1 MKTKTC
7 PALLGRLAPVLLP
20 IFCALIPA
28 ARAAGVEEE
37 VRAAFEQFVE
47 VQNRHDA
54 QALAGMLADSP
65 QFLWITRGNVI
76 WGNEAALKRFRT
88 LYEGTWK
95 LEPERPALRIV
106 PLGDAVAQLHVPITF
121 TTGAAGQAPQT
132 VRMFMNQVLVKRDG
146 RWRVASILPI
156 PAPAP

>member
-1 MKTKTC
+1 MHATIHSMQQKL
-7 PALLGRLAPVLLP
+7 AFLLLTLLP
-20 IFCALIPA
+20 AFTLPTQ
-28 ARAAGVEEE
+28 AAGVEDE
-37 VRAAFEQFVE
+37 VRAAFERFVE

-54 QALAGMLADSP
+54 QALAGILSDTP

-76 WGNEAALKRFRT
+76 WGNDAALKRFRT

-95 LEPERPALRIV
+95 LEPDLAELRIV
-106 PLGDAVAQLHVPITF
+106 PLADGVAQLHVPVTF

-132 VRMFMNQVLVKRDG
+132 VRMFLNQVLVKREG